1 MPVRRFRHGQR
12 SDRVNDRMHG
22 RSSVL
27 MIAFAALATCT
38 ATPPQASTPA
48 RSAPVLTER
57 TVITP
62 APARSTTAPLESM
75 RPDFWFSTPAIQ
87 GGLVTARAPS
97 GARAVLF
104 NGVELPLTAEGFF
117 LIGFDRDAE
126 NSASLV
132 ALFSDGQRKEHYLPV
147 APGNWKIEHVAAN
160 PTGGAKTTEEFQAR
174 RGPELAR
181 INAARATRV
190 ASDGWRQ
197 NFIRPVAGRI
207 SGLFGAQR
215 IYNGTPGSYHS
226 GMDIAAPNGTPFVAP
241 ADGVVTL
248 AAAEDVFTL
257 EGHLLMIDHGM
268 GLNSA
273 FLHCSELLVR
283 EGDVVKQGQVIG
295 KVGATGR
302 ASGPHLHWGV
312 KWNSARIDPRLVIS
326 AVSPSGNGP

>member
-1 MPVRRFRHGQR
+1 MG
-12 SDRVNDRMHG
+12 G
-22 RSSVL
+22 RGSFL
-27 MIAFAALATCT
+27 LLCFAALATCT

-48 RSAPVLTER
+48 RSTHVPAERPAAHPIHQVPASAPTEN
-57 TVITP
+57 
-62 APARSTTAPLESM
+62 A
-75 RPDFWFSTPAIQ
+75 RPDFWFSIPAVQ
-87 GGLVTARAPS
+87 GGLVTAQAPS
-97 GARAVLF
+97 GVRAVLF
-104 NGVELPLTAEGFF
+104 NGAELPLTAEGFF

-132 ALFSDGQRKEHYLPV
+132 ALFSNGQRKEHYLPV
-147 APGNWKIEHVAAN
+147 APGNWWIEHVAAN
-160 PTGGAKTTEEFQAR
+160 PTGGAKTSEEFQAR

-181 INAARATRV
+181 INAARAVRV
-190 ASDGWRQ
+190 TSDGWRQ
-197 NFIRPVAGRI
+197 NFIRPVGGRV

-226 GMDIAAPNGTPFVAP
+226 GMDIAAPAGTPFVAP

-248 AAAEDVFTL
+248 AVVEDAFTL

-283 EGDVVKQGQVIG
+283 EGDVVKQGQIIG

-302 ASGPHLHWGV
+302 ASGPHLHWGM
-312 KWNSARIDPRLVIS
+312 KWNSARIDPRLLVP
-326 AVSPSGNGP
+326 AG